1 MDLIRN
7 NKKIKVQTIYY
18 MQKLNIS
25 LINSTL
31 IKIKLILLC
40 LFKIILTK
48 IKNNLLFNL
57 DLHKLKKVRF

>member
-1 MDLIRN
+1 
-7 NKKIKVQTIYY
+7 

-25 LINSTL
+25 LINLTL